1 LEKVDVRI
9 IRDLP
14 GLARLEVPWTTLA
27 KQPGVRPFQEFG
39 WASAWARTIG
49 TTGGRRLHVATLWQA
64 ERLVALFPLVLRRY
78 SGVRMLEW
86 LGAKASDYCDALVLD
101 SESAE
106 AALNALWRELLDQ
119 GGFDVARLGQV
130 RTDAHTYGTL
140 STSNPWIETREQ
152 SVGIDIVW
160 PSGDAWLASH
170 TGKSREPITRRLRR
184 MVKMGFEFHVLQRG
198 EPHGSVIDAV
208 IAQKTAWL
216 QERGLENFL
225 TAPQGPAFLRAAA
238 EELIASGSL
247 HLSVVRSKE
256 RIAACH
262 LGFMRD
268 GVLYYYMPTY
278 DPEWAKCG
286 FGTLQRDALLM
297 WACDQG
303 LRRFDL
309 LLGTHD
315 YKTRYPVTPEELH
328 TLVVPRG
335 IIGRAAVCYYR
346 CSTKRARAA
355 R

>member
-1 LEKVDVRI
+1 MD
-9 IRDLP
+9 DS
-14 GLARLEVPWTTLA
+14 GQTARRTTLS
-27 KQPGVRPFQEFG
+27 GVRLGF
-39 WASAWARTIG
+39 R
-49 TTGGRRLHVATLWQA
+49 GRRLHVATLWRA
-64 ERLVALFPLVLRRY
+64 DRLVALLPLALRRY
-78 SGVRMLEW
+78 NGVRMLEW
-86 LGAKASDYCDALVLD
+86 VGAKASDYCDALVLE
-101 SESAE
+101 SEHAE
-106 AALNALWRELLDQ
+106 PALNELWRQLFAQ
-119 GGFDVARLGQV
+119 GGFDVARMGQV
-130 RTDAHTYGTL
+130 RTDAHIFGTL
-140 STSNPWIETREQ
+140 SAARPWTETREQ

-170 TGKSREPITRRLRR
+170 TGKSREPITRRLHR

-198 EPHGSVIDAV
+198 EPYQPLIDAV

-216 QERGLENFL
+216 RERGLANFL
-225 TAPQGPAFLRAAA
+225 MEPQGPAFLRAAA
-238 EELIASGSL
+238 EELTASGSV

-278 DPEWAKCG
+278 DPEWAKCS
-286 FGTLQRDALLM
+286 FGSLQRDALLM

-315 YKTRYPVTPEELH
+315 YKTRYPVSPEELR

-335 IIGRAAVCYYR
+335 IVGRAAVWYYR
-346 CSTKRARAA
+346 VSTRRVRAA